1 MDALQF
7 IEFVTQF
14 EPVDLKIVDINITN
28 ERKKTH
34 CKGLKNK
41 MTKKQYRHGSPHFKF
56 MK

>member
-41 MTKKQYRHGSPHFKF
+41 MTKK
-56 MK
+56 